1 MFKEDDSEYSS
12 HDEQADEVPSAA
24 ASHQTSKKEA
34 AEDEDW
40 LGSSSDDENELITK
54 QRQIVTAQADFLR
67 ELRDDD
73 EHEKVTLL
81 PDLDA
86 PAVDYDEVEE
96 RVKAIILTLENMKTL
111 GDQGVSRHECLERM
125 IQDLMLLYGYNRFL
139 LEKII
144 SLMKIGEVLEFIKAN
159 DHERPRV
166 IRTNTLKT
174 SRKELQRV
182 LNERGVRLD
191 TLEGGWSKLGMIV
204 YDAQVPLG
212 STPEYLAGHYMLQ
225 SPSSFMPVMAL
236 APKPGMRVLDMCAAP
251 GGKTTHMAQ
260 LMNNQGVIIANDI
273 NKDRAQ
279 SLIANIHRLGVF
291 NTIVVN
297 YQGTAFPTLMGA
309 FDRVLLDAPCSG
321 TGVIA
326 RDPTVKNTKSEAD
339 LQMLT
344 KNQKELILAAF
355 DSVTAGGGGELCY
368 CTCSVLVEEN
378 EEVVDYLLRKR
389 SAARCVPP
397 KRLDKGLDE
406 ALTKGI
412 KRYQGK
418 IFDDSIVNCRRV
430 YPHKMNMDGFFFA
443 MIEVL
448 PHKIDASQRPV
459 DVPKGKPDTR
469 TKKQKKFSKRMKG
482 K

>member
-1 MFKEDDSEYSS
+1 MFKGDDSDYSS
-12 HDEQADEVPSAA
+12 HDEEADEIPAA
-24 ASHQTSKKEA
+24 KA
-34 AEDEDW
+34 ATKAAKPKADEDEDW
-40 LGSSSDDENELITK
+40 LGSSSDDEANELVTK

-81 PDLDA
+81 PDLSA
-86 PAVDYDEVEE
+86 PAVDYDEVEG

-111 GDQGVSRHECLERM
+111 GDQGVSRHELVDRLIE
-125 IQDLMLLYGYNRFL
+125 DLRLLYGYNRFL

-144 SLMKIGEVLEFIKAN
+144 SLLKIGEVLEFIKAN

-174 SRKELQRV
+174 SCRELQRV

-204 YDAQVPLG
+204 YDALVPLG

-236 APKPGMRVLDMCAAP
+236 GPEPGMRVLDMCAAP

-260 LMNNQGVIIANDI
+260 LMRNQGVIIANDI

-279 SLIANIHRLGVF
+279 SLIANVHRLGVF

-297 YQGTAFPTLMGA
+297 YQGTAFPTLMGG
-309 FDRVLLDAPCSG
+309 FDKVLLDAPCSG

-355 DSVTAGGGGELCY
+355 DSVKAKGGGELCY

-378 EEVVDYLLRKR
+378 EGVVF
-389 SAARCVPP
+389 
-397 KRLDKGLDE
+397 DE
-406 ALTKGI
+406 
-412 KRYQGK
+412 RYIGQG
-418 IFDDSIVNCRRV
+418 R
-430 YPHKMNMDGFFFA
+430 
-443 MIEVL
+443 E
-448 PHKIDASQRPV
+448 
-459 DVPKGKPDTR
+459 TE
-469 TKKQKKFSKRMKG
+469 
-482 K
+482 